1 MKTLIALIAS
11 CLVATAV
18 VAADIEAAP
27 IFQMRLV
34 AETPSATSEPMVQ
47 VSKSNDHLVNETL
60 NVEKAVLIDQAAL
73 KSASVG
79 TDSLGHPIIDITFTK
94 SGAEQFAKVTQENL
108 HKRLAIIIDG
118 HLTSAPMIQMPIKGG
133 KAQISGSFSKEEAT
147 DLANRI
153 NVFAKK

>member
-1 MKTLIALIAS
+1 MKTLIALIVC
-11 CLVATAV
+11 CLVATAA
-18 VAADIEAAP
+18 VAADIEATP

-47 VSKSNDHLVNETL
+47 ISKSNDHIVQETV
-60 NVEKAVLIDQAAL
+60 NVEKAVLIDQKEL

-79 TDSLGHPIIDITFTK
+79 TNSFGSPIIDITFTK
-94 SGAEQFAKVTQENL
+94 KGADQFAKVTQENL

-133 KAQISGSFSKEEAT
+133 KAQISGTFSKEEAN

-153 NVFAKK
+153 NAFAKK